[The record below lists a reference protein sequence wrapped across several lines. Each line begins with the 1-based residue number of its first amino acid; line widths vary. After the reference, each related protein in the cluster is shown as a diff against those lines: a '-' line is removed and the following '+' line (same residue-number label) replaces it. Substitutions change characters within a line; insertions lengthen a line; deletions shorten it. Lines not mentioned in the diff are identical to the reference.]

1 MFDFQRCGR
10 RQVPKL
16 IEFLQ
21 RGCGAAPQFDVG
33 LRRRNNELNEL
44 TNCRAAR
51 GRRFELIEFLRG
63 SGHTGGP
70 ARAESP
76 TSPEPRAT
84 PWVPCP
90 HSLRPVRAKVK
101 ANRSPILLPLQGVGR
116 LYTDTQGVA
125 LGCELAALSGRSR
138 RGSRGSP
145 ARAESPTSPEP
156 RATPWVNV
164 RTAPAPCKGKSN
176 KQQVR
181 PYFCPYRAQG
191 FIPWYPGRCPGW
203 GLAALSG
210 RSRRISSLSAPAR
223 PRNSLIRVIRC
234 YAV

>member
-1 MFDFQRCGR
+1 MIFRGVGGGR
-10 RQVPKL
+10 FEL

-84 PWVPCP
+84 PWV
-90 HSLRPVRAKVK
+90 
-101 ANRSPILLPLQGVGR
+101 
-116 LYTDTQGVA
+116 
-125 LGCELAALSGRSR
+125 
-138 RGSRGSP
+138 
-145 ARAESPTSPEP
+145 
-156 RATPWVNV
+156 NV

-181 PYFCPYRAQG
+181 PYFCPYRARG
-191 FIPWYPGRCPGW
+191 FILWYPGRCPGL
-203 GLAALSG
+203 GTG
-210 RSRRISSLSAPAR
+210 CPFR
-223 PRNSLIRVIRC
+223 
-234 YAV
+234 